1 MGCMESRDEEED
13 EGLRIYPQ
21 KGMVCAQIFC
31 VFQEKYN
38 DPDLKNQL
46 IEFLPSLKPK
56 EEFFSDFWNNKSMD
70 AKINILNTNP
80 TVLLAALSQFY
91 NVKILDECGEIII
104 PNKNTREKV
113 IIYGFV
119 G

>member
-1 MGCMESRDEEED
+1 MESHEEEE

-21 KGMVCAQIFC
+21 KGMVCAQIFY

-38 DPDLKNQL
+38 DPDLRSEL

-56 EEFFSDFWNNKSMD
+56 EEFFSDSWNNKSMD

-91 NVKILDECGEIII
+91 NIKILDECGEIII

-119 G
+119 AGG